1 MKNSGVRCRG
11 GFQKASTFLIGGPDV
26 SKAAPA
32 ASQLQPGRDAARLWA
47 SAASLRGPFPDPAGW
62 AYVRR
67 DKQICQPELHA
78 AHKSA
83 VPISAIM
90 AHQDRS
96 RCGVLDFL
104 LGQLA
109 YVCWKC

>member
-1 MKNSGVRCRG
+1 MKNSGVRCHGR
-11 GFQKASTFLIGGPDV
+11 FEKASIFLIGGPD
-26 SKAAPA
+26 PHP
-32 ASQLQPGRDAARLWA
+32 LQAHRSPGRDAARLWA
-47 SAASLRGPFPDPAGW
+47 SAASFRGPFPDPAGW

-67 DKQICQPELHA
+67 DKHICQPELHA

-83 VPISAIM
+83 VPISAMM
-90 AHQDRS
+90 AHQGRS

-104 LGQLA
+104 LDQQA

>member
-1 MKNSGVRCRG
+1 M
-11 GFQKASTFLIGGPDV
+11 
-26 SKAAPA
+26 
-32 ASQLQPGRDAARLWA
+32 
-47 SAASLRGPFPDPAGW
+47 
-62 AYVRR
+62 RR

-83 VPISAIM
+83 VPISAMM